1 MSSENNRAERETAR
15 TISFNGNFG
24 DPYIIAHIDADQL
37 SDSRIKA
44 RYAEYLER
52 ETEPTDEADEDAP
65 VMDFE
70 GFLEWLETTHGF
82 RQIIVADR
90 MLEM

>member
-15 TISFNGNFG
+15 TISFNGNNS
-24 DPYIIAHIDADQL
+24 DPYIIAHDDADQL
-37 SDSRIKA
+37 SDSQIKA
-44 RYAEYLER
+44 RHTEYLER
-52 ETEPTDEADEDAP
+52 ENESPDEEDEDAP
-65 VMDFE
+65 VLDFE
-70 GFLEWLETTHGF
+70 GFLNYLEEKHSY